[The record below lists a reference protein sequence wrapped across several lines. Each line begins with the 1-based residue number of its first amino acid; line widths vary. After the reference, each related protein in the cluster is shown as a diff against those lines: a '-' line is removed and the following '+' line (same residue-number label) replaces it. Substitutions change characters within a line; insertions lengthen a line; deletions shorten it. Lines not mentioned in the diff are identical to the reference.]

1 MSKMPGPKHL
11 LPSRRNGSFSS
22 VPTGCT
28 VSKCPAIRMPGSPCL
43 GCGKRA
49 RTQPANPCRPAMRS
63 IEAPMIAMSRAARSS
78 MRSTAAAS
86 QVGLSHSTQVFRPCS
101 MASESNGRLAG
112 FMRALLMTGHLVGES
127 CIRRQR
133 RYAAP
138 EPRLTHGTLD
148 ASLRA
153 IRFRSG
159 ENRMLHVPRS
169 RLPQFALQIVALSAF
184 ALPAQAAGTKTITA
198 VMHSDLRVTDPIITT
213 AYITRDH
220 GYMVYD
226 TLLATDSNFKIQP
239 QMADYKVSDDKLT
252 YTFTLRDGLKWHDGA
267 AVTAEDCV
275 ASLQRWGKRDGMG
288 QKLMNFV
295 ASIDATDAKTITLK
309 LKEPYGLVL
318 ESIGKPSS
326 VVPFMMPK
334 RIAETPADKAIGEQI
349 GSGPFKFVASEFQ
362 PGVKAVY
369 EKNKDYVPRKE
380 PPSWTAGGK
389 VAKVDRVEW
398 ITMADAQT
406 AVNALQSGDI
416 DFMENPSFD
425 ILPVLTANKEL
436 KVEALDKLGLQTVG
450 RMNFLYPPF
459 DNLKVRRAAFLA
471 MNQKDILDALVGNP
485 EYYKLCGAIFMC
497 DTPLATDVGSETL
510 VKGNGKAEAK
520 KLLAESGYDGTPI
533 VIMAPGDVV
542 TLKAQPI
549 VAAQLRRGAGL
560 RVDVRATDWQPV
572 VTRRASQK
580 PPKEGGWNMFFTNWS
595 AADVINPIASLPTSG
610 KGKNGAWFGWPEDA
624 KLESMRDAYARS
636 TSPDEQK
643 KIAAEIQAYVL
654 EQVIYIPLGQ
664 YKAPSAWRK
673 SLSGV
678 LDGPATPVFWNIDK
692 SE

>member
-1 MSKMPGPKHL
+1 MFQMPRCKRPTIVSRLARGL
-11 LPSRRNGSFSS
+11 ALGAALALPS
-22 VPTGCT
+22 
-28 VSKCPAIRMPGSPCL
+28 
-43 GCGKRA
+43 
-49 RTQPANPCRPAMRS
+49 
-63 IEAPMIAMSRAARSS
+63 
-78 MRSTAAAS
+78 
-86 QVGLSHSTQVFRPCS
+86 
-101 MASESNGRLAG
+101 LA
-112 FMRALLMTGHLVGES
+112 
-127 CIRRQR
+127 
-133 RYAAP
+133 
-138 EPRLTHGTLD
+138 D
-148 ASLRA
+148 A
-153 IRFRSG
+153 
-159 ENRMLHVPRS
+159 
-169 RLPQFALQIVALSAF
+169 
-184 ALPAQAAGTKTITA
+184 KTITA

-226 TLLATDSNFKIQP
+226 TLLATDSSFKIQP
-239 QMADYKVSDDKLT
+239 QMADWKVSDDKLT

-267 AVTAEDCV
+267 PVTAEDCV

-288 QKLMNFV
+288 QKLMNFT
-295 ASIDATDAKTITLK
+295 ASIEATDAKTITLK

-334 RIAETPADKAIGEQI
+334 RIAETPADKAISEQI
-349 GSGPFKFVASEFQ
+349 GSGPFKFMQAEFQ
-362 PGVKAVY
+362 PGVKAAY

-380 PPSWTAGGK
+380 APSWTSGGK

-416 DFMENPSFD
+416 DFIENPSFD

-436 KVEALDKLGLQTVG
+436 KVEALDKIGFQTVG

-471 MNQKDILDALVGNP
+471 LNQKDILDAMVGNP
-485 EYYKLCGAIFMC
+485 EYFKLCGAIFMC
-497 DTPLATDVGSETL
+497 DTPLANEAGSETL

-549 VAAQLRRGAGL
+549 VAAQLLRAAGFK
-560 RVDVRATDWQPV
+560 VDVQATDWQTV